1 MIDLLQILFISASAG
16 LVYGCSFVLQQ
27 RSIFNPTHAAAQRIK
42 QIGFFLTRIV
52 VLCFTGRYLL
62 RSTIIP
68 SILGA
73 ITFFSMFWVILLAV
87 RAYAYERV

>member
-1 MIDLLQILFISASAG
+1 MIDLLQITFISACAG

-27 RSIFNPTHAAAQRIK
+27 RSIFNPTHATTHRIK
-42 QIGFFLTRIV
+42 HISFFLARIL

-62 RSTIIP
+62 RSAVIP